1 MHELG
6 MATALVEQVEE
17 IARREGAARI
27 VRIELVVGDL
37 SGVDREALEFAFP
50 FAAERT
56 AAEGAILV
64 FEIVSGG
71 DLLVRAMEV
80 E

>member
-37 SGVDREALEFAFP
+37 SGVDREALEFVFP

-56 AAEGAILV
+56 AAEGATLAI
-64 FEIVSGG
+64 EIVSGR
-71 DLLVRAMEV
+71 DLLVVAMEV

>member
-37 SGVDREALEFAFP
+37 SGVDREALEFVFP

-56 AAEGAILV
+56 AAEGAVLAIEV
-64 FEIVSGG
+64 VAGR
-71 DLLVRAMEV
+71 DLLVVAMEV

>member
-17 IARREGAARI
+17 VARREGAARI

-37 SGVDREALEFAFP
+37 SGVDREALEFVFP

-56 AAEGAILV
+56 VAEGATLAIEV
-64 FEIVSGG
+64 VPGR
-71 DLLVRAMEV
+71 DLLVVAMEV

>member
-17 IARREGAARI
+17 IARREGAVRV
-27 VRIELVVGDL
+27 VRIELVVGDE
-37 SGVDREALEFAFP
+37 SGVDREALEFVFP

-56 AAEGAILV
+56 AAEGATLAI
-64 FEIVSGG
+64 EIVPGR

>member
-17 IARREGAARI
+17 IARKEGAARV
-27 VRIELVVGDL
+27 VRIELVVGDE
-37 SGVDREALEFAFP
+37 SGVDREALEFVFP
-50 FAAERT
+50 LAAERT
-56 AAEGAILV
+56 AAEGATLAI
-64 FEIVSGG
+64 EIVPGR